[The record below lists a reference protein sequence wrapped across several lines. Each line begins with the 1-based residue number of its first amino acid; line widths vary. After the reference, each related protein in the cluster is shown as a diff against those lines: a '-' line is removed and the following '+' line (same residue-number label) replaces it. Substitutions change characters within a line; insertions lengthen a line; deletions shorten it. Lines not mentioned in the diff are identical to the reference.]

1 VCVCVCVCVYKALYM
16 YMCIYIKTAV
26 NAEEFEKAQNIS
38 ETLKHVQAQKMLHL
52 LQVCA

>member
-1 VCVCVCVCVYKALYM
+1 M